1 MSIAARRAAA
11 LIAKKLKAKKAKKIK
26 VKAKAKAKVAKKVKA
41 KAKAFEYWELGKSK
55 KAKKIKVKAKAKA
68 KVAKKVKAKT
78 KVKKI
83 VAAAP
88 PVTRLKPIL
97 TTKSKAG
104 KVGPGGKA
112 AALAALAAL
121 TYKGTKGKK
130 KATAKTFDPGKGN
143 IYKALGPQY
152 VKASMLSNV
161 KAKRPDLYV
170 KNPKLTEFEKEMR
183 RIHKKYGI
191 KANYPKG

>member
-11 LIAKKLKAKKAKKIK
+11 LAVKIAKKLKAKKAKKIK

-41 KAKAFEYWELGKSK
+41 KAKA
-55 KAKKIKVKAKAKA
+55 

-83 VAAAP
+83 ISAP
-88 PVTRLKPIL
+88 PVKKISAYPSLKLPYKLEDRYVEMIM
-97 TTKSKAG
+97 KREAKRKAG

>member
-1 MSIAARRAAA
+1 MVMSIAARRAAA

-26 VKAKAKAKVAKKVKA
+26 VKAKAKAKVAK
-41 KAKAFEYWELGKSK
+41 
-55 KAKKIKVKAKAKA
+55 KVKAKAKA